1 MDKNNPVKMF
11 VLDTN
16 VILHDSSCIYKFQEN
31 DVIIPIQV
39 IEEIDTFKKGLD
51 TINFHAR
58 EFCRII
64 DETTGDHIFNGGVL
78 LGENLGKL
86 KIALAKPVH
95 EIISANLRTI
105 NVDAEIINLAYCL
118 KEEHKDREVVIVSK
132 DINLRLKAKALG
144 VPAQDFLHE
153 TISDINI
160 LSEKIKTI
168 EVPAKVI
175 DALYANKMPVSHQIK
190 GASANQ
196 NFILKSGSKSAL
208 AKYKNGIL
216 SLVSKDFNSAF
227 GIKAKNSE
235 QAFTMAA
242 LLDPTIDIVTIEG
255 KAGTGKTL
263 LSLVCGLEQ
272 LEKEKYDQVLF
283 SRVTIS
289 MGDREIGFL
298 PGDIKDKI
306 GPFMNGMQDN
316 LNVICAASYTN
327 KQNIDKFKAAEKL
340 IIEPLPYIRGRS
352 LQKVLFILDEAQNLT
367 PHEIKTIAT
376 RAGEG
381 TKMVFIGDTHQIDNP
396 YLDQRSNGF
405 SYLINKFQGQEC
417 YSHIHLFKSERSALA
432 ELAANLL

>member
-51 TINFHAR
+51 TIHFHAR

-64 DETTGDHIFNGGVL
+64 DEITGDHIFNGGIS
-78 LGENLGKL
+78 LGKDMGKL

-95 EIISANLRTI
+95 EMINANLRTI

-144 VPAQDFLHE
+144 VPAQDFMYE

-160 LSEKIKTI
+160 LSDKIKTI

-175 DALYANKMPVSHQIK
+175 DALYANKIPVSHQIK

-227 GIKAKNSE
+227 GVKAKNSE
-235 QAFTMAA
+235 QAFTMDA
-242 LLDPTIDIVTIEG
+242 LLDPNISLVTVEG
-255 KAGTGKTL
+255 PAGTGKTFI
-263 LSLVCGLEQ
+263 SLACGLEQ

-289 MGDREIGFL
+289 MGDREVGFL

-306 GPFMNGMQDN
+306 GPFMNSMEDN
-316 LNVICAASYTN
+316 LGAIIDGSFTA
-327 KQNIDKFKAAEKL
+327 KQKIDNLKGTGRL
-340 IIEPLPYIRGRS
+340 IIEPLPFIRGRS

-381 TKMVFIGDTHQIDNP
+381 SKFVFIGDTRQIDNP

-417 YSHIHLFKSERSALA
+417 YSHIHLFKGERSALA